1 MVDPIRHGYCR
12 ECSWKASREE
22 HTREELNALMVE
34 HAIETGHDIESGLIH
49 PDIDPPSTPH
59 LN

>member
-1 MVDPIRHGYCR
+1 MSNLIKYRYCR
-12 ECSWKASREE
+12 ECSWSASTEE

-34 HAIETGHDIESGLIH
+34 HAITTGHDIDSALIH
-49 PDIDPPSTPH
+49 PAIDPPERPE